1 VSLAP
6 WVPSSASSAS
16 DAAAFLRLM
25 GVVWRVSASRAF
37 HTLLVYTSACAQAE
51 TKLGNPLGEHVGLA
65 LSPSGPGSIHAPE
78 LTQSFVL
85 PTSYLTSFTIHSC

>member
-1 VSLAP
+1 MSLAP
-6 WVPSSASSAS
+6 WVLSSASSAS

-25 GVVWRVSASRAF
+25 GVVWKVSASRAF

-51 TKLGNPLGEHVGLA
+51 TNLGNPLGEHAGIALA
-65 LSPSGPGSIHAPE
+65 PSVPESIHAPE
-78 LTQSFVL
+78 LIQSSVL